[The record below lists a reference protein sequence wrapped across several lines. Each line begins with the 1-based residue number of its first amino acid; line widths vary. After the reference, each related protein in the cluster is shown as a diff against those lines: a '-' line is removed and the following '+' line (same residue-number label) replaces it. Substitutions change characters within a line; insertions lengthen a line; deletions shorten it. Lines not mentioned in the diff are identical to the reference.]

1 MRQKATDRR
10 SPVPDGKLAPRR
22 GPKRSLSTDQ
32 IARTAIRLADSDGL
46 AALSMQR
53 LAHEVGMSTMALYR
67 YFPGKADLVACM
79 IDLAGELPSD
89 FGGPL
94 LDWNARLK
102 RWARECLAIYRR
114 HPWFLE
120 ATSTGS
126 RLMGP
131 NELSWMEAALGMLI
145 EAGVEARERHH
156 SFFTLVAHV
165 RGYATFQPITGHARP
180 TKDSVG
186 DLSLPLQESASR
198 YPEMA
203 AILHSGASIEGVD
216 RGFEFG
222 LDCILHG
229 IWLVARGREL
239 AADVQLRGRG
249 RRAR

>member
-1 MRQKATDRR
+1 MRRRGVNMRRNATDRQ
-10 SPVPDGKLAPRR
+10 SPVSGGEPAVKR

-32 IARTAIRLADSDGL
+32 IARTAIRLADTDGL

-79 IDLAGELPSD
+79 IDLAGESPPD

-94 LDWNARLK
+94 PAWNARLK

-120 ATSTGS
+120 ATSTRS
-126 RLMGP
+126 RPMGP

-145 EAGVEARERHH
+145 EAGVEARERRH

-165 RGYATFQPITGHARP
+165 RGYATFPRISRHAPP
-180 TKDSVG
+180 TKERAAG
-186 DLSLPLQESASR
+186 LSPALRESATR
-198 YPEMA
+198 YPEMSVV
-203 AILHSGASIEGVD
+203 LHSGAFTESID

-229 IWLVARGREL
+229 ICLATRE
-239 AADVQLRGRG
+239 R
-249 RRAR
+249 